1 MTAPHLE
8 VVKEKQRRCAALAVS
23 FVLLNN
29 QDKYEKI
36 KIESGPKKTYSG

>member
-23 FVLLNN
+23 FVLL
-29 QDKYEKI
+29 DIPEK
-36 KIESGPKKTYSG
+36 KKEWSHKNL